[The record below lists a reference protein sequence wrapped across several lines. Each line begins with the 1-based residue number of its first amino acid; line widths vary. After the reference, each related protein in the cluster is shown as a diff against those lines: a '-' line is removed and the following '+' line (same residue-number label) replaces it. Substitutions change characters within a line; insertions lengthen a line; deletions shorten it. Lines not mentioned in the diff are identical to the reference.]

1 MNTQLAYL
9 YVKKYLSW
17 RNTKNDKCDPG
28 LIVVLVLLQCKFGLN
43 FNLPY
48 KAFTIQESITKVYQ
62 NTNDEVLKHTGRQY
76 LYGAYKK
83 QINIENIF
91 HKLNSINI
99 CKENGYEIIHLILTV
114 IFLKD
119 VKYVKYIE
127 NILIDLIN
135 VLKLSDLK
143 TEALYILFSINPYS
157 NEETWIEEI
166 TQNQQDDGYLL
177 CNDFGKYK
185 DAQAHHTALG
195 LILYLSY
202 SKFRKTQLMMKYAG
216 VIFVIIIYIY
226 VYLSL
231 KQYKAKLSNIY

>member
-17 RNTKNDKCDPG
+17 RNTKDDKCDPA
-28 LIVVLVLLQCKFGLN
+28 LIVVLVLLQSKFGLN

-48 KAFTIQESITKVYQ
+48 KAFSIHESITEVYQ
-62 NTNDEVLKHTGRQY
+62 NTNDEVLKHNGRQY
-76 LYGAYKK
+76 LYAAYKK
-83 QINIENIF
+83 QINNENIYN
-91 HKLNSINI
+91 KLNSINV
-99 CKENGYEIIHLILTV
+99 CRENGYEIIHLISTV

-119 VKYVKYIE
+119 VKYVMYIE
-127 NILIDLIN
+127 NILINLIN
-135 VLKLSDLK
+135 ILKFSDLK

-157 NEETWIEEI
+157 IEQKWIDEI
-166 TQNQQDDGYLL
+166 TQNQQDDGSLL
-177 CNDFGKYK
+177 CKFGKYK
-185 DAQAHHTALG
+185 DAQAHHTALA

-202 SKFRKTQLMMKYAG
+202 SKFKKTQRMMKYAG

-231 KQYKAKLSNIY
+231 KQYKAKLSTIY